1 MDSEADQNQDVSETS
16 ENKKFIDPNSFIGTL
31 LVAVVLC
38 LVCSLVVST
47 AAVTLRP
54 IQQANQKKKQQRNVL
69 IAAGI
74 WEEDKHTDAKI
85 PELFEN
91 IETIAVNLPGR
102 GKDLP
107 EAGAVNGDV
116 DITSFNQL
124 KASKD
129 PEQSIVIGEADV
141 AGIKRR
147 EMVSLVYLIH
157 DKPLKGES
165 DENESDEDNED
176 DEPAKLETI
185 VLPIYG
191 KGLWSTL
198 YGYIALEADARTVKG
213 ITFYQHGET
222 PGLGGEV
229 DNPKW
234 KAKWTGKIAI
244 DESGEP
250 IIEVTKP
257 GAASEN
263 YQVDGLSGATIT
275 SAGIEKTIDYWLGD
289 DAFGPFLD
297 KYRDAETVSAE

>member
-1 MDSEADQNQDVSETS
+1 MDSETDQNQDGTETS
-16 ENKKFIDPNSFIGTL
+16 GKGKDFDPNSFLGTL
-31 LVAVVLC
+31 VVAVVLC
-38 LVCSLVVST
+38 LVCSLVVSS
-47 AAVTLRP
+47 AAVGLRP
-54 IQQANQKKKQQRNVL
+54 MQQRNQKNKQQRNVL

-74 WEEDKHTDAKI
+74 WEKDEHTDARI

-91 IETIAVNLPGR
+91 IEVKAINLPGR

-107 EAGAVNGDV
+107 KAGTENGDV
-116 DITSFNQL
+116 DITSYNQL

-129 PEQSIVIGEADV
+129 PEQSIIIGDGDV

-147 EMVSLVYLIH
+147 EVVSLVYLVK
-157 DKPLKGES
+157 DKAG
-165 DENESDEDNED
+165 D
-176 DEPAKLETI
+176 LETI

-198 YGYIALEADARTVKG
+198 YGYLALESDARTVKG

-234 KAKWTGKIAI
+234 KAQWPGKVVV

-257 GAASEN
+257 GNAVEN

-275 SAGIEKTIDYWLGD
+275 AAGVEKTVDYWLGD
-289 DAFGPFLD
+289 DAFGPFLEKIRAD
-297 KYRDAETVSAE
+297 ETASAE

>member
-1 MDSEADQNQDVSETS
+1 MDSETDQNQDVSETS
-16 ENKKFIDPNSFIGTL
+16 EDKKKFDPNSFFGTL
-31 LVAVVLC
+31 VVAVVLC
-38 LVCSLVVST
+38 LVCSFVVST
-47 AAVTLRP
+47 AAVGLRP
-54 IQQANQKKKQQRNVL
+54 LQQKNQKNKQQRNVL

-74 WEEDKHTDAKI
+74 WEEDYTDAKI

-107 EAGAVNGDV
+107 EAGSENGDV
-116 DITSFNQL
+116 DITSYNQL

-129 PEQSIVIGEADV
+129 PEQSIIIGDADV

-147 EMVSLVYLIH
+147 ETVSLVYLING
-157 DKPLKGES
+157 KSGE
-165 DENESDEDNED
+165 
-176 DEPAKLETI
+176 LETI

-198 YGYIALEADARTVKG
+198 YGYLALEADARTVKG

-234 KAKWTGKIAI
+234 KAKWSGKVVVN
-244 DESGEP
+244 ENGEP

-257 GAASEN
+257 GAASED

-275 SAGIEKTIDYWLGD
+275 SAGVEKTIDYWLGD

-297 KYRDAETVSAE
+297 KYRAVETASAE

>member
-1 MDSEADQNQDVSETS
+1 VDSETDQNQDVSETS
-16 ENKKFIDPNSFIGTL
+16 EDKKSFDPNSFLGTL
-31 LVAVVLC
+31 VVAVVLC
-38 LVCSLVVST
+38 LVCSFVVST
-47 AAVTLRP
+47 AAVGLRP
-54 IQQANQKKKQQRNVL
+54 LQQKNQKNKQQRNVL

-74 WEEDKHTDAKI
+74 WEEGKDSDADI
-85 PELFEN
+85 PEEFEK

-107 EAGAVNGDV
+107 QAGEENSEV
-116 DITSFNQL
+116 DITNYNQL

-129 PEQSIVIGEADV
+129 PEQSIIIGEADV

-147 EMVSLVYLIH
+147 EKVSLVYLIK
-157 DKPLKGES
+157 DKSGQ
-165 DENESDEDNED
+165 
-176 DEPAKLETI
+176 LETI

-198 YGYIALEADARTVKG
+198 YGYLALEADARTVKG

-234 KAKWTGKIAI
+234 KAKWPGKVVVN
-244 DESGEP
+244 ESGEP
-250 IIEVTKP
+250 VIEVTKP
-257 GAASEN
+257 GAASED

-275 SAGIEKTIDYWLGD
+275 SAGVEKTIDYWLGD

-297 KYRDAETVSAE
+297 KYRDAETASTE

>member
-1 MDSEADQNQDVSETS
+1 MDSETDQNQDGTETS
-16 ENKKFIDPNSFIGTL
+16 EKSKGFDPNSFLGTL
-31 LVAVVLC
+31 VVAVVLC
-38 LVCSLVVST
+38 LVCSLVVSS
-47 AAVTLRP
+47 AAVGLRER
-54 IQQANQKKKQQRNVL
+54 QQTNQKNKQQRNVL

-74 WEEDKHTDAKI
+74 WDKDEHTDADI
-85 PELFEN
+85 PRLFEN
-91 IETIAVNLPGR
+91 IEVKAINLPGR

-107 EAGAVNGDV
+107 EAGAENGEV
-116 DITSFNQL
+116 DITSYNQL

-129 PEQSIVIGEADV
+129 PEQSIIIGEEDI

-147 EMVSLVYLIH
+147 EVVSLVYLI
-157 DKPLKGES
+157 KGES
-165 DENESDEDNED
+165 GQV
-176 DEPAKLETI
+176 ETI

-198 YGYIALEADARTVKG
+198 YGYLAMEADARTVKG

-234 KAKWTGKIAI
+234 KAQWPGKVVIN
-244 DESGEP
+244 ESGEP
-250 IIEVTKP
+250 ILEVTKP
-257 GAASEN
+257 GNAVED

-275 SAGIEKTIDYWLGD
+275 ATGVEKTVRYWLSD

-297 KYRDAETVSAE
+297 NYRDAETASAE